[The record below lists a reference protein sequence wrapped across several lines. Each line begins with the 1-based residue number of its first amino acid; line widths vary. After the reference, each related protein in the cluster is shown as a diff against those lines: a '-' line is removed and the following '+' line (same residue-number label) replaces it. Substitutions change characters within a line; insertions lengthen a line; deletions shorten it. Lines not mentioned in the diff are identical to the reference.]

1 MTTYKSIE
9 LISYTLL
16 FLYIIFIGI
25 IIYNPKTKLSK
36 KQIISILVL
45 LNLLILIKNYFV
57 KELIFFFFFIL
68 CTIYYKITYKNKINL
83 ALYSTL
89 VLNIILII
97 SKLILNL
104 FFYQKNF
111 NLIQLIL
118 SFVITLIL
126 RKKIILLTHNYRL
139 IKNTSLIS
147 FFAINIYSLSII
159 NNPKLVN
166 IQNILIIIILSTII
180 LLLIII
186 EEKFEYL
193 KRTNQELVQYNKS
206 IENDIASY
214 QKAQHEYKNK
224 LIIIKSMINPNNKK
238 LIEYVDYLIDEPII
252 LKNKWLNYLKFIP
265 FPEIKNF
272 INYKMN
278 ILENKNAQIELFV
291 GEELNDIN
299 PNNVSITD
307 INNIDTI
314 IGVMLDNMIESIEI
328 TENKLISIN
337 IYIDKNILHV
347 LLANSIEK
355 PIDLNQINT
364 LGYSTKGKK
373 RGVGLSIVTD
383 IIKANKKMEL
393 ETKIEENFFIQ
404 HLKIKNIKKYLP

>member
-224 LIIIKSMINPNNKK
+224 LIIIKSMINDNKK

>member
-126 RKKIILLTHNYRL
+126 RKKIILLTRNYRL

-224 LIIIKSMINPNNKK
+224 LIIIKSMINDNKK

-404 HLKIKNIKKYLP
+404 HLKIKNIKKYLK

>member
-9 LISYTLL
+9 LISYNLL

-89 VLNIILII
+89 VLNLILII

-159 NNPKLVN
+159 NN
-166 IQNILIIIILSTII
+166 
-180 LLLIII
+180 
-186 EEKFEYL
+186 L
-193 KRTNQELVQYNKS
+193 K
-206 IENDIASY
+206 
-214 QKAQHEYKNK
+214 
-224 LIIIKSMINPNNKK
+224 
-238 LIEYVDYLIDEPII
+238 
-252 LKNKWLNYLKFIP
+252 
-265 FPEIKNF
+265 
-272 INYKMN
+272 
-278 ILENKNAQIELFV
+278 
-291 GEELNDIN
+291 
-299 PNNVSITD
+299 
-307 INNIDTI
+307 
-314 IGVMLDNMIESIEI
+314 
-328 TENKLISIN
+328 
-337 IYIDKNILHV
+337 
-347 LLANSIEK
+347 
-355 PIDLNQINT
+355 
-364 LGYSTKGKK
+364 
-373 RGVGLSIVTD
+373 
-383 IIKANKKMEL
+383 
-393 ETKIEENFFIQ
+393 
-404 HLKIKNIKKYLP
+404 

>member
-45 LNLLILIKNYFV
+45 LNLLILIKNYFI

-224 LIIIKSMINPNNKK
+224 LIIIKSMINDNKK

>member
-224 LIIIKSMINPNNKK
+224 LIIIKSMINDNKK

-393 ETKIEENFFIQ
+393 ETKIEEKFFIQ

>member
-1 MTTYKSIE
+1 MTTYKNIE

-25 IIYNPKTKLSK
+25 IINNPKTKLSK

-45 LNLLILIKNYFV
+45 LNLLILIKNYFD

-118 SFVITLIL
+118 SLVITLIL

-159 NNPKLVN
+159 NNLKLVN

-224 LIIIKSMINPNNKK
+224 LIIIKSMINDNKK

-252 LKNKWLNYLKFIP
+252 LKNKWLNYLKFIH

>member
-224 LIIIKSMINPNNKK
+224 LIIIKSMINDNKK

-314 IGVMLDNMIESIEI
+314 IGVMLDNMIESIET

>member
-1 MTTYKSIE
+1 MTAYKNIE

-45 LNLLILIKNYFV
+45 LNLLILIKNYFD

-224 LIIIKSMINPNNKK
+224 LIIIKSMINDNKK

-373 RGVGLSIVTD
+373 RGEGLSIVTD

-404 HLKIKNIKKYLP
+404 HLKIKNIKKYLK